1 MPLAIQ
7 RVDAVV
13 RLDVNLRAG
22 ESLPRHGDG
31 VSRGDPRASRSRSR
45 RRRRSASMRHT
56 RTHSSPADSGCLR
69 SPVGRPHRVPRR
81 SPRVSESLLRS
92 PRPASQ
98 ASTEGGP
105 TVTRTGGSQPPPR
118 SVAVLSSSR
127 RSQPVPA
134 PHSDKKRHL
143 LWLRCRGIAAL
154 DFWSVPH
161 PSLPAARFREAASL
175 RANVVGLPVHQE
187 LSESDLDRILTTV
200 LGRPRSQ

>member
-1 MPLAIQ
+1 MASAEVIPGPHDLG
-7 RVDAVV
+7 RVDVGA
-13 RLDVNLRAG
+13 
-22 ESLPRHGDG
+22 
-31 VSRGDPRASRSRSR
+31 PRACGTREPTHR
-45 RRRRSASMRHT
+45 RPT
-56 RTHSSPADSGCLR
+56 RGCLR

-134 PHSDKKRHL
+134 PHSDKKRLL

-161 PSLPAARFREAASL
+161 PSLPRFREAASL